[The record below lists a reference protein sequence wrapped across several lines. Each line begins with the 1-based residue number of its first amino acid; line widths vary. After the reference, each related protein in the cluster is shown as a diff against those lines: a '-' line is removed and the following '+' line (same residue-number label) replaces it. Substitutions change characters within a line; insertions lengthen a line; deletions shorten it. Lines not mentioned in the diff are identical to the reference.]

1 MASELIIILL
11 VVGIGYWLF
20 STGKLDEIL
29 GSFTNMA
36 SGQSQEQDVTQE
48 NVGGSGENVHE
59 QSTSIENGDV
69 DISGENAG
77 ASVNGKCYGDPAQC
91 AKAQRLL
98 ESIQQ

>member
-11 VVGIGYWLF
+11 VAGIGYWLF
-20 STGKLDEIL
+20 STGKLDEIF
-29 GSFTNMA
+29 GGVSQMI
-36 SGQSQEQDVTQE
+36 SGQSQQQDVTQE
-48 NVGGSGENVHE
+48 NVGGSGENIHE
-59 QSTSIENGDV
+59 QSTEIENGDV

-98 ESIQQ
+98 EQIS